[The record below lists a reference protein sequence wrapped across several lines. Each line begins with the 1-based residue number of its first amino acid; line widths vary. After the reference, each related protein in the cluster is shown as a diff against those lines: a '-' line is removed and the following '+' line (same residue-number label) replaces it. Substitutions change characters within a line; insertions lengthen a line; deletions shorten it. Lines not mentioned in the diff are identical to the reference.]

1 MPRGGRG
8 AARAAS
14 PASEA
19 EREANE
25 RRREEAGGAGS
36 SEDWQWTLN
45 WDAVTSDGRVTVGSC
60 PRSPGD
66 LERVAAEAGCTAVL
80 CLQCDDC
87 HRALLIDGA
96 ELAREGTDLGL
107 KMVRVPIRDF
117 DHGDQGLMLP
127 EAVRILAAL
136 LESGHH
142 VYVHCTA
149 GINRA
154 SLVAVGWLT
163 FVEGLRLEEAVEQ
176 VKGRRAQAHPY
187 LDSWYAAKDIILGP
201 HGARLTALA
210 EAQYQ
215 ARCERGEEGDSA
227 SDWRR
232 AERQL
237 LQDLF
242 RRKVACDLSLA
253 GAFEA
258 VGPALDSAERT
269 GLEERAELAE
279 RRAEAMERELEE
291 TRGKAAQLD
300 KTEFEMRRLKLQL
313 GSIKTAFNQV
323 YATIGSEG
331 SGAAPGM
338 TRSGAGENGAPQG
351 TTNGFNGVAAQGANS
366 HRTEAPPA
374 TNGNG
379 HSNGH
384 SNGNG
389 NGNGNS
395 NGFSAA

>member
-1 MPRGGRG
+1 MPKAPRPGAAAHDALRGLGAEVLAALRG
-8 AARAAS
+8 AA
-14 PASEA
+14 P
-19 EREANE
+19 
-25 RRREEAGGAGS
+25 
-36 SEDWQWTLN
+36 
-45 WDAVTSDGRVTVGSC
+45 
-60 PRSPGD
+60 
-66 LERVAAEAGCTAVL
+66 
-80 CLQCDDC
+80 
-87 HRALLIDGA
+87 
-96 ELAREGTDLGL
+96 LARGL
-107 KMVRVPIRDF
+107 STGSITL
-117 DHGDQGLMLP
+117 HALDQGLMLP

-258 VGPALDSAERT
+258 VGPALDSEV
-269 GLEERAELAE
+269 
-279 RRAEAMERELEE
+279 
-291 TRGKAAQLD
+291 
-300 KTEFEMRRLKLQL
+300 
-313 GSIKTAFNQV
+313 NQV
-323 YATIGSEG
+323 
-331 SGAAPGM
+331 
-338 TRSGAGENGAPQG
+338 RL
-351 TTNGFNGVAAQGANS
+351 
-366 HRTEAPPA
+366 
-374 TNGNG
+374 
-379 HSNGH
+379 
-384 SNGNG
+384 
-389 NGNGNS
+389 
-395 NGFSAA
+395 